1 MLALIKIMLKITYTT
16 AVTLLH
22 LFESCQIF
30 WNPNQML
37 IHAVFAICIPILG
50 KLIWVCPNLILS
62 KIETIVKH
70 HSMFLIT
77 SKRRGNIFPKTKKL
91 QLSIKNITLSLHI
104 IHRHLATLPLF
115 DHTCIIYV
123 YKHITI

>member
-1 MLALIKIMLKITYTT
+1 MLDIIKIMLTITYTT

-30 WNPNQML
+30 CNPNQML
-37 IHAVFAICIPILG
+37 IHAAFAICIPILG
-50 KLIWVCPNLILS
+50 KLIWACPNLILS

-70 HSMFLIT
+70 HFRFLIT

-91 QLSIKNITLSLHI
+91 QLSIKNITWLLYI
-104 IHRHLATLPLF
+104 IHRHLVTLPIY
-115 DHTCIIYV
+115 DHTCIIFY
-123 YKHITI
+123 INR